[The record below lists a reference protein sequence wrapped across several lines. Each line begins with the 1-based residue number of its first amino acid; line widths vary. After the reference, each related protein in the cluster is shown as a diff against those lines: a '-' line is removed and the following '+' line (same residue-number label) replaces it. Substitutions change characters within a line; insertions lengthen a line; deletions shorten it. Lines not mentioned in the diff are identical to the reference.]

1 MDNIIDM
8 NEILKELQFQ
18 VDCYDDKVIDG
29 DELNQA
35 IQEIV
40 WHYAEVHN
48 IKPEKITK
56 GPWPLIKPSIIC
68 K

>member
-1 MDNIIDM
+1 M

-18 VDCYDDKVIDG
+18 VDCYDNKVIDG

-40 WHYAEVHN
+40 WHYAELYNVKYKR
-48 IKPEKITK
+48 IRVK
-56 GPWPLIKPSIIC
+56 
-68 K
+68 

>member
-18 VDCYDDKVIDG
+18 VDCYDNKVIDG
-29 DELNQA
+29 AELNQA

-40 WHYAEVHN
+40 WNFAEVYN
-48 IKPEKITK
+48 INPKRMRVYETK
-56 GPWPLIKPSIIC
+56 
-68 K
+68 

>member
-8 NEILKELQFQ
+8 NELIKELQFQ
-18 VDCYDDKVIDG
+18 VDCFDNKVIDG

-40 WHYAEVHN
+40 WHYTELYNVKYKK
-48 IKPEKITK
+48 IKVK
-56 GPWPLIKPSIIC
+56 
-68 K
+68 

>member
-18 VDCYDDKVIDG
+18 VDCYDNKVIDG

-40 WHYAEVHN
+40 WNFAEVYN
-48 IKPEKITK
+48 IKPKRIRVK
-56 GPWPLIKPSIIC
+56 
-68 K
+68 